1 MYKINYQEF
10 TLQINILLTKTI
22 FEMKPHQAFLQRLKM
37 NIKRF
42 CIAILKICSISQSET
57 EISLKILLL
66 CESDKNL

>member
-22 FEMKPHQAFLQRLKM
+22 FEMKPHQAFLQRLRM

-42 CIAILKICSISQSET
+42 YIAIRKIRNISQSET
-57 EISLKILLL
+57 GISF
-66 CESDKNL
+66 KNTLVM